1 MKASHF
7 LSFAALLLLVV
18 GCASVSRDTFVR
30 QKTGEHVYE
39 AKIEDVWPHVREMF
53 EEQGYSVMNTPGEFL
68 LETSW
73 KEEMA
78 GSKVA
83 GYWHKYMAVGVPL
96 TGGRC
101 QVQIV
106 RLSKSAAD
114 YNQYS
119 ESSRGASGQRSSKSA
134 VAAEYEVPNT
144 TPGETDN
151 SEGYSAQSLQFQ
163 AGDQSQNALMKWTGT
178 RDGERDFAYEFLL
191 MQRIDPESAQEIQ
204 QAANSL

>member
-1 MKASHF
+1 MKRRLVLLSTAVLVTACATANRDSF
-7 LSFAALLLLVV
+7 L
-18 GCASVSRDTFVR
+18 R

-53 EEQGYSVMNTPGEFL
+53 EEQGFAVMNTQGEYL

-96 TGGRC
+96 KGGRC

-106 RLSKSAAD
+106 RLSKTAAD

-119 ESSRGASGQRSSKSA
+119 ESSRGPSGQRMSKPIASDTTVP
-134 VAAEYEVPNT
+134 VA
-144 TPGETDN
+144 TPGEIEN
-151 SEGYSAQSLQFQ
+151 EEGSSAQSLQFS
-163 AGDQSQNALMKWTGT
+163 ASDQSQSQLMKWTGT
-178 RDGERDFAYEFLL
+178 RDGERDFGYEFLL
-191 MQRIDPESAQEIQ
+191 MQRIDPDSAAELQ
-204 QAANSL
+204 QAANNL